1 MKLNLF
7 FLLSLLFLANG
18 FVFAQEEEKIV
29 QQKDETSNIKI
40 IERQIYQVQIKQY
53 RKDYPV
59 VLYIVFKEEIPASDE
74 IKNLLYKELRT
85 ISKKEGSNNNI
96 IASAWIDD
104 GTSET
109 LTKIDLS
116 EGSSAF
122 VWISK
127 EKKIMSFSDYLKFL
141 KKQKKDK
148 KNNDIPSQQ

>member
-7 FLLSLLFLANG
+7 FLLTLLFLTSS
-18 FVFAQEEEKIV
+18 FVFAQDEKIA
-29 QQKDETSNIKI
+29 QQKDTTTNIKT
-40 IERQIYQVQIKQY
+40 IEKQNYQVQIKQY

-59 VLYIVFKEEIPASDE
+59 VLYVVFKEAVPASDE
-74 IKNLLYKELRT
+74 IRNLLYKELR
-85 ISKKEGSNNNI
+85 IASKKEGFNNNI
-96 IASAWIDD
+96 IASAWIVDA
-104 GTSET
+104 TSET

-148 KNNDIPSQQ
+148 KNKAVPNQQ